1 LLLEDKG
8 TALAV
13 HYRAAPQLQ
22 SLVEAEMARLAKPL
36 ESRFVLRKGKCVL
49 ELAPAGFSK
58 RAAIEAFMTEPP
70 FAGRIPVF
78 LGDDVTDEDGFAAV
92 NALGGHS
99 IRVGSDAATAAR
111 SRFAD
116 VAAAVAWLRER
127 NVDR

>member
-1 LLLEDKG
+1 
-8 TALAV
+8 
-13 HYRAAPQLQ
+13 
-22 SLVEAEMARLAKPL
+22 
-36 ESRFVLRKGKCVL
+36 LREGKCVL